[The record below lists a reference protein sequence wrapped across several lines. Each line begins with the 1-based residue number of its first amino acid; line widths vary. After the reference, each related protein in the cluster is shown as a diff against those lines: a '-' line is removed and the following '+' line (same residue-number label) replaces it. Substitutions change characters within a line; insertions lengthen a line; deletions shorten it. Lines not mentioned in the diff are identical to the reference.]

1 MHTGIH
7 ASMRLPPEL
16 FWIPA
21 LEASHKSS
29 FLTDPLHHRKGSHS
43 TDICMSDPGAVFLST
58 CVGKGLC
65 SHSHS
70 TNTERQGGWGWR
82 EGEVSCGP
90 RSGEKGLNSCE
101 AEGGA
106 GGETLL
112 AFAVGW
118 ELAVRPLLPTREF
131 QCA

>member
-1 MHTGIH
+1 MHMGIH
-7 ASMRLPPEL
+7 ANMRLPPEL

-21 LEASHKSS
+21 LEASHKSF
-29 FLTDPLHHRKGSHS
+29 FLTDPLHHWKGSHS
-43 TDICMSDPGAVFLST
+43 TDICMPDPGAVFLST

-70 TNTERQGGWGWR
+70 TNTDRQGGWGWR

-90 RSGEKGLNSCE
+90 RSGEMGLNSCE

-106 GGETLL
+106 GGETPL
-112 AFAVGW
+112 AFAVAW
-118 ELAVRPLLPTREF
+118 ELAVRPHPPIREF